1 MARRTCIGMSVMPID
16 ARRWLMRRSSM
27 FGVEAVVVE
36 LGIELSGGGAPPFP
50 EAGSEPSLASS
61 L

>member
-1 MARRTCIGMSVMPID
+1 
-16 ARRWLMRRSSM
+16 MRRSSM